1 MSFTYTH
8 TWTFDATRDALFAA
22 LLDAAQLQRWF
33 AESVRIDPRVGGTYH
48 FWGRHTLGAPSEAE
62 AGQRILALEPPERLL
77 FTWRLLGVD
86 TQVEMVL
93 GNSPKGATLALTHS
107 VPASLG
113 QPRERELIDDHW
125 RFHLGNLAM
134 HLAGGDGIV
143 RPDFTDPQPDVR
155 LSVEVDAPVAVVW
168 RTLTDP
174 AQVGKW
180 FGSSKVRI
188 DLRPGGAYEVIWE
201 YKVDGRDVIG
211 GTTRILELEHE
222 RQLTLDWR
230 EWRGDSTM
238 PPQFIRFTLEPR
250 TASTTLHFVHGG
262 FTRTADLSDFPFGW
276 AYFLGALRT
285 MAGPPPPSG
294 SRATGHG

>member
-143 RPDFTDPQPDVR
+143 RPDFTDPRPEVR
-155 LSVEVDAPVAVVW
+155 ISMPVPAPAERVW
-168 RTLTDP
+168 QALTEP
-174 AQVGKW
+174 ALVGKW
-180 FGSSKVRI
+180 FRSESVAI
-188 DLRPGGAYEVIWE
+188 DLRQGGDYRVVWE
-201 YKVDGRDVIG
+201 YKVDGRDVVG
-211 GTTRILELEHE
+211 GTTRILALEPG
-222 RQLTLDWR
+222 RTLTIDWLDWR
-230 EWRGDSTM
+230 GDRAVDT
-238 PPQFIRFTLEPR
+238 QFIRFTLEPHG
-250 TASTTLHFVHGG
+250 ASTTLHFVHGG
-262 FTRTADLSDFPFGW
+262 FSRTADLSDYPFGW
-276 AYFLGALRT
+276 MYFLGALKDVV
-285 MAGPPPPSG
+285 AAPV
-294 SRATGHG
+294 AA